1 MSESFLS
8 MTKSLGTADTF
19 LLFVGFSLVAIIAI
33 YLLVPETKALQ
44 FEEVEKLLQDGF
56 IPFPSDKKKN
66 EIKKKEDDTK
76 GESGKAIY
84 FNNPMWPREAHSIK
98 VEKIL
103 YKEKSEFQEVLV
115 FEVLVVGGRDGSV
128 VREVAHHS
136 SVEHI
141 DICEIDKMVT
151 DFVDFF
157 PTILVAVDFLKSV
170 PEGKSDAIIVDSSD
184 LVVVGSSKMITVQSS
199 LTTIVDADSKVILDS
214 PLMMDS

>member
-1 MSESFLS
+1 MCIPIDLFKVTVMSLHILLPPILKYEIVSMFSPLVLLLS
-8 MTKSLGTADTF
+8 G
-19 LLFVGFSLVAIIAI
+19 
-33 YLLVPETKALQ
+33 
-44 FEEVEKLLQDGF
+44 
-56 IPFPSDKKKN
+56 
-66 EIKKKEDDTK
+66 
-76 GESGKAIY
+76 
-84 FNNPMWPREAHSIK
+84 EAHSIK

-151 DFVDFF
+151 GFVDFF
-157 PTILVAVDFLKSV
+157 PTILVTVDFLKSV

-184 LVVVGSSKMITVQSS
+184 LVGMSFQ
-199 LTTIVDADSKVILDS
+199 
-214 PLMMDS
+214 